1 MAGKLSPKGEKAI
14 EIIEKFPSAYTLTL
28 ARILYK
34 KYPTLYMDVED
45 ARQSIRSHRGEQGS
59 RSKQTIKG
67 KVNQKLKYQVVLPES
82 WTKKK
87 EFFKLPTACKLVGV
101 ISDVQAPFHDVAAL
115 ETTVAYLKERGID
128 CLLINGD
135 FLDMYQL
142 SSFEKDPTKRDFA
155 QERVTCIDVLTW
167 VKEQFPD
174 IPIYYNLDANHECFD
189 KDTEV
194 LTIDGWMKYDEIDYN
209 TQLATYS
216 KENDCIEYQKP
227 QDIVI
232 HNYEGELNRITNSSV
247 DLLITDNHRLHLK
260 QGQPNSAYGSFKTI
274 ELSKCVDSGRVAF
287 VSSSTENNKDNTNY
301 TDDELRLCAW
311 ILSDG
316 GISNY
321 KGYTR
326 YHIYQSEKKLS
337 LVTSLLDR
345 IGIFYSVN
353 EKKNNP
359 TEICGKVLKS
369 TQKAFCI
376 NILSKSLDFC
386 KRLVTDKNVFPQYLN
401 HISDRQFDVFINSF
415 IDADGS
421 RHKSSPETSLMIYK
435 SKNVLDQLQLLC
447 FKHGYRT
454 SISKYAGKHYR
465 LNLTKNKYIQFTDF
479 KESIS
484 KEKYNGDIWCVTVPN
499 DTVIVKRNDK
509 ISITG
514 NCRYERYM
522 QKKAPEI
529 FSTEMFTI
537 EDLFMLHEIGIIPI
551 RGYDHIRIGKL
562 PIVHGHT
569 IFRGVTSPVSPARTV
584 YMKMKHSCVAS
595 HCHKISQYTWVDMKG
610 EVHSTWTT
618 GCLMSLNVDYNP
630 HGNDY
635 VHGFAVVSVDKS
647 GGFKFENKMIING
660 VVV

>member
-1 MAGKLSPKGEKAI
+1 MPTKLSPKGEKAI
-14 EIIEKFPSAYTLTL
+14 ELIDKFPSAYTLTL

-45 ARQSIRSHRGEQGS
+45 ARQVLRSHRGEQGS
-59 RSKQTIKG
+59 RSKKTTRG
-67 KVNQKLKYQVVLPES
+67 KVSQKLKYDVVLPES

-101 ISDVQAPFHDVAAL
+101 ISDVQAPFHDVNAL
-115 ETTVAYLKERGID
+115 QTTVAYLKERGID

-174 IPIYYNLDANHECFD
+174 IPVYYNLDSNHE
-189 KDTEV
+189 
-194 LTIDGWMKYDEIDYN
+194 N
-209 TQLATYS
+209 
-216 KENDCIEYQKP
+216 
-227 QDIVI
+227 
-232 HNYEGELNRITNSSV
+232 
-247 DLLITDNHRLHLK
+247 
-260 QGQPNSAYGSFKTI
+260 
-274 ELSKCVDSGRVAF
+274 
-287 VSSSTENNKDNTNY
+287 
-301 TDDELRLCAW
+301 
-311 ILSDG
+311 
-316 GISNY
+316 
-321 KGYTR
+321 
-326 YHIYQSEKKLS
+326 
-337 LVTSLLDR
+337 
-345 IGIFYSVN
+345 
-353 EKKNNP
+353 
-359 TEICGKVLKS
+359 
-369 TQKAFCI
+369 
-376 NILSKSLDFC
+376 
-386 KRLVTDKNVFPQYLN
+386 
-401 HISDRQFDVFINSF
+401 
-415 IDADGS
+415 
-421 RHKSSPETSLMIYK
+421 
-435 SKNVLDQLQLLC
+435 
-447 FKHGYRT
+447 
-454 SISKYAGKHYR
+454 
-465 LNLTKNKYIQFTDF
+465 
-479 KESIS
+479 
-484 KEKYNGDIWCVTVPN
+484 
-499 DTVIVKRNDK
+499 
-509 ISITG
+509 
-514 NCRYERYM
+514 RYERYM

>member
-87 EFFKLPTACKLVGV
+87 EYFKLPAACKLIGV
-101 ISDVQAPFHDVAAL
+101 ISDLQAPFHDVAAL
-115 ETTVAYLKERGID
+115 EKTVSYLKERGID
-128 CLLINGD
+128 CLLMNGD
-135 FLDMYQL
+135 MLDCYQL

-155 QERVTCIDVLTW
+155 QERITCIDILTW
-167 VKEQFPD
+167 IKEQFPD
-174 IPIYYNLDANHECFD
+174 IPVYYNLDSNHE
-189 KDTEV
+189 
-194 LTIDGWMKYDEIDYN
+194 N
-209 TQLATYS
+209 
-216 KENDCIEYQKP
+216 
-227 QDIVI
+227 
-232 HNYEGELNRITNSSV
+232 
-247 DLLITDNHRLHLK
+247 
-260 QGQPNSAYGSFKTI
+260 
-274 ELSKCVDSGRVAF
+274 
-287 VSSSTENNKDNTNY
+287 
-301 TDDELRLCAW
+301 
-311 ILSDG
+311 
-316 GISNY
+316 
-321 KGYTR
+321 
-326 YHIYQSEKKLS
+326 
-337 LVTSLLDR
+337 
-345 IGIFYSVN
+345 
-353 EKKNNP
+353 
-359 TEICGKVLKS
+359 
-369 TQKAFCI
+369 
-376 NILSKSLDFC
+376 
-386 KRLVTDKNVFPQYLN
+386 
-401 HISDRQFDVFINSF
+401 
-415 IDADGS
+415 
-421 RHKSSPETSLMIYK
+421 
-435 SKNVLDQLQLLC
+435 
-447 FKHGYRT
+447 
-454 SISKYAGKHYR
+454 
-465 LNLTKNKYIQFTDF
+465 
-479 KESIS
+479 
-484 KEKYNGDIWCVTVPN
+484 
-499 DTVIVKRNDK
+499 
-509 ISITG
+509 
-514 NCRYERYM
+514 RYERYM

-635 VHGFAVVSVDKS
+635 VHGFAVVSVDKV